1 MSLYDPSQFEI
12 DDVGIPITGVAAYAP
27 VTEAN
32 VIKDEDLGKA
42 TLTLPEAY
50 RRLGLYKEDGGVEE
64 ERDDDDAIELFQE
77 GYKLAGKST
86 TSVKI
91 GLAEDNENVNR
102 LIDGIEP
109 NEHGVVYVPSSL
121 PSNTIL
127 LFVATKYKSGRELR
141 RLGVA
146 RISAVEVDQEER
158 GSVKAKTVTFEWVPS
173 PLIGGSPY
181 KKWLGIPGGV
191 TVAVAP
197 KTATVKANQTVK
209 LTATVTPAGRQVTWE
224 SSKPEVAR
232 VDSTGVVTGVK
243 ADASAVTIT
252 ASSGGTSD
260 TAQVT
265 VTA

>member
-1 MSLYDPSQFEI
+1 MSLYDSSQFEI

-32 VIKDEDLGKA
+32 IVKDEDLGKA

-121 PSNTIL
+121 PSSTIL

-191 TVAVAP
+191 TVAVSP
-197 KTATVKANQTVK
+197 KTTTVKLNETVK
-209 LTATVTPAGRQVTWE
+209 LTATTAPAGRQVTWE

-232 VDSTGVVTGVK
+232 VDSTGVVTGLKVE
-243 ADASAVTIT
+243 AQAVTIT
-252 ASSGGTSD
+252 ASSGGASD

>member
-1 MSLYDPSQFEI
+1 MSLYDSSQFEI

-32 VIKDEDLGKA
+32 IIKDEDLGKA

-127 LFVATKYKSGRELR
+127 LFDEVQGRSRTAPPGSRPHIGRRGRSGGARVGQGQDRDLR
-141 RLGVA
+141 VGALAPHR
-146 RISAVEVDQEER
+146 RIPVQ
-158 GSVKAKTVTFEWVPS
+158 
-173 PLIGGSPY
+173 
-181 KKWLGIPGGV
+181 
-191 TVAVAP
+191 
-197 KTATVKANQTVK
+197 
-209 LTATVTPAGRQVTWE
+209 
-224 SSKPEVAR
+224 EVAR
-232 VDSTGVVTGVK
+232 NPRRCHRRRCAEDRDRQGQPDRETDRDGRPRDDRSRGSPPSRRSPAWTRP
-243 ADASAVTIT
+243 
-252 ASSGGTSD
+252 ASSPASRRTRRP
-260 TAQVT
+260 
-265 VTA
+265 